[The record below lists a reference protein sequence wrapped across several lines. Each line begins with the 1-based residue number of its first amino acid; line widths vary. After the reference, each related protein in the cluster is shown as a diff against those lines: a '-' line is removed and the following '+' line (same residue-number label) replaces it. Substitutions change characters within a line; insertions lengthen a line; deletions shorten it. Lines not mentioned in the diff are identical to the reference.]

1 MKQIAKPAPWAGFF
15 TRYSYHVET
24 MIFFKMHLA
33 PSILLITAAMSL
45 AVNTAT
51 AQDTGTQK
59 QNRCKLIKAQRG
71 SGAELV
77 PEGELD
83 ADQERVFFYVFDQE
97 RLLDD
102 FRVED
107 DRRRDCLTAF
117 GLQHAAGQSGTS
129 TASAGGASAG
139 GAAAGGVA
147 AAGAGIGTIAIGA
160 TAVAVGLGVIAVGAA
175 VGVASGLGKAGDSTS
190 TTCTTCN

>member
-1 MKQIAKPAPWAGFF
+1 
-15 TRYSYHVET
+15 
-24 MIFFKMHLA
+24 MIYFKIRIA
-33 PSILLITAAMSL
+33 PSILLIAAAMAL

-59 QNRCKLIKAQRG
+59 QNRCKLIKAKRG
-71 SGAELV
+71 EGAELV

-83 ADQERVFFYVFDQE
+83 ADQDRVFFYVFDQD
-97 RLLDD
+97 RLLDE

-107 DRRRDCLTAF
+107 DRRRDCLAAF

-147 AAGAGIGTIAIGA
+147 AAGAGIGTITIGA
-160 TAVAVGLGVIAVGAA
+160 TAVAVGLGVIAAGAV
-175 VGVASGLGKAGDSTS
+175 VGVASGVGNGGNSTS

>member
-1 MKQIAKPAPWAGFF
+1 
-15 TRYSYHVET
+15 
-24 MIFFKMHLA
+24 MIFFKMHLV
-33 PSILLITAAMSL
+33 PSVLLIMAAMSL

-51 AQDTGTQK
+51 AQVAGRQK
-59 QNRCKLIKAQRG
+59 QNRCKLIKAKRG

-107 DRRRDCLTAF
+107 DRRRDCLAAF
-117 GLQHAAGQSGTS
+117 GLPY
-129 TASAGGASAG
+129 ASAGGASAG

-147 AAGAGIGTIAIGA
+147 AAGAGIGTITIGA
-160 TAVAVGLGVIAVGAA
+160 TAVAVGLGVIAAGAA